1 MHPGRHPLHR
11 PIEALLALHER
22 EPEHARQVA
31 RLALELHDTL
41 RPIHGQGAREREL
54 LECAALLHDI
64 GWSVTAPDGKGH
76 HKASARLIRESTWE
90 ALTPDEVRCVAAVAR
105 YHRKALPDPEH
116 EELQGLSAADRA
128 RVAWMAACL
137 RTADGLD
144 RRHLQA
150 VDSVSARRGS
160 GGIELRV
167 VALGSIDDELSA
179 ADRKS
184 DLLRS
189 LLPGPL
195 TFCRVDPTDGTP
207 QGPSDPP

>member
-1 MHPGRHPLHR
+1 MHPGSHPLHR
-11 PIEALLALHER
+11 PIEALLARHER

-64 GWSVTAPDGKGH
+64 GWSATAPDGKGH

-90 ALTPDEVRCVAAVAR
+90 TLTQREVRCVAAVAR

-116 EELQGLSAADRA
+116 EDLRGLPATDQT

-150 VDSVSARRGS
+150 VDSVSARRAG

-167 VALGSIDDELSA
+167 VARGGIDDELAA

-195 TFCRVDPTDGTP
+195 TFRRVDPTDATP
-207 QGPSDPP
+207 QALPDPP

>member
-1 MHPGRHPLHR
+1 MHPGSHPLHR
-11 PIEALLALHER
+11 PIEALLARHER

-31 RLALELHDTL
+31 RLALELHDAL

-64 GWSVTAPDGKGH
+64 GWSATGPDGKGH

-90 ALTPDEVRCVAAVAR
+90 TLTQREVRCVAAVAR

-116 EELQGLSAADRA
+116 EDLRGLPATDRA

-137 RTADGLD
+137 RTADRLD

-150 VDSVSARRGS
+150 VGDLSVRFGERR
-160 GGIELRV
+160 IELRV
-167 VALGSIDDELSA
+167 SAVGRIDEELAA
-179 ADRKS
+179 ADKKS
-184 DLLRS
+184 DLLRR
-189 LLPGPL
+189 LLDRPIDFVQETPPPGRPGPG
-195 TFCRVDPTDGTP
+195 R
-207 QGPSDPP
+207 